1 MQKLLCWFVDV
12 IMSPTK
18 SLATTLSTAATGSLI
33 EFKMTLLQVP
43 TNTAI
48 IETCLR
54 NGAWM
59 VSIIVGGCSVY
70 SFIEKQFSKRKNKKN
85 GQVKHN

>member
-1 MQKLLCWFVDV
+1 MQKFLCWFVDI

-33 EFKMTLLQVP
+33 ELKMSLLQVP
-43 TNTAI
+43 ANTALL
-48 IETCLR
+48 ETCLR

-59 VSIIVGGCSVY
+59 ISIIVGGCSIY
-70 SFIEKQFSKRKNKKN
+70 SFVDKQISKHKNKK
-85 GQVKHN
+85 K